1 MKKCKHCGSTTRFVA
16 VWMNEDTGEVL
27 RDEHGPA
34 FYNGE
39 DYMCGG
45 CEPGPDDYPHYSAED
60 FEPVWGYGVG
70 LDGIARLLSKDPR
83 ITQAYPSC
91 AGAGNFVVFGTLL
104 YKGESL
110 SIAAG
115 FRDDCSPYAVSDGV
129 TDLEISIDVTCPET
143 GAYYG
148 GQSFDVPLLEENP
161 SRCVDELVKEI
172 ENESTLIVGPVPT
185 LIVDEWKATLLLDSQ
200 DWSGD
205 ASWEIAYDIVIS
217 HKLCPMEHGDI
228 DTELARE
235 WAKELLTMMGD
246 LSK

>member
-1 MKKCKHCGSTTRFVA
+1 MSTHAYGENMKKCKHCGSTTRVA
-16 VWMNEDTGEVL
+16 
-27 RDEHGPA
+27 
-34 FYNGE
+34 
-39 DYMCGG
+39 
-45 CEPGPDDYPHYSAED
+45 
-60 FEPVWGYGVG
+60 GYRVG
-70 LDGIARLLSKDPR
+70 LATIAALLNKDPR
-83 ITQAYPSC
+83 ILNAVPEC
-91 AGAGNFVVFGTLL
+91 NGAGNYSVNGSLRHGDVTLW
-104 YKGESL
+104 YS
-110 SIAAG
+110 AG
-115 FRDDCSPYAVSDGV
+115 FLNDCSSHATSDGI
-129 TDLEISIDVTCPET
+129 TDLVIVIDVFTPEKMDHVA
-143 GAYYG
+143 GYG
-148 GQSFDVPLLEENP
+148 VDFPLLDENP

-185 LIVDEWKATLLLDSQ
+185 PIVEEWRATLLLDSQ